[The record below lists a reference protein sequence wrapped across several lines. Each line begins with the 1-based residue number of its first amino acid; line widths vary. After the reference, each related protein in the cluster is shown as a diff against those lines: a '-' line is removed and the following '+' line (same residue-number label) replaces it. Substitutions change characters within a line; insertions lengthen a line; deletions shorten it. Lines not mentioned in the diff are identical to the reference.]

1 MPHDRFC
8 CAQCEDKAVTTAVN
22 ADQGSTR
29 VTANTYTNADQ
40 VSTVVSATKAAT
52 KATKAAPRR
61 VRVSGFLGFAAA
73 EIQRPSKNGQQQPE
87 HVAEPIVPQQNDP
100 QPEADSEP
108 AIVVKDEPQSPTPT
122 VEYVNIEVE
131 NQGTY
136 F

>member
-29 VTANTYTNADQ
+29 VIPDSAITANTYANADQ
-40 VSTVVSATKAAT
+40 VSTVVS
-52 KATKAAPRR
+52 ATKAAPRR